1 MKKNITCLNNCYGC
15 GVCVKAC
22 PTKIISLKETSDGFY
37 APIIQEQD
45 KCIDCGLCLRI
56 CAFNHD
62 AVAQDNTSTDS
73 YAAWSNTPTV
83 REHCSSGGI
92 GFEIGRWA
100 IDNGYKAV
108 GVRYNPQKNRAEHYI
123 ASTVEDYMP
132 SVGSKYIPSYTA
144 DAFDK
149 INLKEK
155 YLVTGTPCQIDS
167 FRRLIRQ
174 HRKEDNFILL
184 DFFCHGVPSLLLW
197 DKYSAELKEKIGNI
211 SYASWRNKSTGWHD
225 SWAINADSTDG
236 SNPSEWSDFYDLMTD
251 ERKHTYNSR
260 MSAGDLFY
268 RFFFGHY
275 CLNVCCHKSCKYKME
290 SSAADIRIGDLWGNK
305 YKLDDAGV
313 NVALAFTARGKQVL
327 ANIQKSCTLVPEP
340 LAVSTEGQM
349 SRCAPMPT
357 IREKVISQLRSNKT
371 LNEINSGLIFRYN
384 LRFLPARIINK
395 IKRTL

>member
-1 MKKNITCLNNCYGC
+1 MKNNITKLNNCYGC

-37 APIIQEQD
+37 TPIINEQD

-62 AVAQDNTSTDS
+62 TVAQDNTSTDS

-108 GVRYNPQKNRAEHYI
+108 GVRYNPLKNRAEHYI
-123 ASTVEDYMP
+123 ASTVEDFMP

-144 DAFDK
+144 EAFDE

-174 HRKEDNFILL
+174 HKKEDNFILL

-197 DKYSAELKEKIGNI
+197 DKYTSVLKEKIGNI
-211 SYASWRNKSTGWHD
+211 SYASWRNKSIGWHD
-225 SWAINADSTDG
+225 SYAINADSIENKSTPG
-236 SNPSEWSDFYDLMTD
+236 WKVFYDLTTN
-251 ERKHTYNSR
+251 EKRHAYHSR
-260 MSAGDLFY
+260 MSEGDLFY
-268 RFFFGHY
+268 SFFFGHY
-275 CLNVCCHKSCKYKME
+275 CLNMCCHKSCKYKLE

-305 YKLDDAGV
+305 YKNNEAGV
-313 NVALAFTARGKQVL
+313 SVALAFTPRGKQVL
-327 ANIQKSCTLVPEP
+327 SDLQNLCTLVSEP
-340 LAVSTEGQM
+340 LEVSTEGQM
-349 SRCAPMPT
+349 KHCAPMPA
-357 IREKVISQLRSNKT
+357 IRDKVIGQLRSQKS
-371 LNEINSGLIFRYN
+371 LKEIKSGLIFRYN
-384 LRFLPARIINK
+384 LRFLPGRIINK
-395 IKRTL
+395 IKQTL

>member
-225 SWAINADSTDG
+225 SKAINADSTDG

-275 CLNVCCHKSCKYKME
+275 CLNMCCHKSCKYKME

>member
-62 AVAQDNTSTDS
+62 AVAQVNTSTDS

-149 INLKEK
+149 INL
-155 YLVTGTPCQIDS
+155 
-167 FRRLIRQ
+167 
-174 HRKEDNFILL
+174 
-184 DFFCHGVPSLLLW
+184 
-197 DKYSAELKEKIGNI
+197 
-211 SYASWRNKSTGWHD
+211 
-225 SWAINADSTDG
+225 
-236 SNPSEWSDFYDLMTD
+236 
-251 ERKHTYNSR
+251 
-260 MSAGDLFY
+260 
-268 RFFFGHY
+268 
-275 CLNVCCHKSCKYKME
+275 
-290 SSAADIRIGDLWGNK
+290 
-305 YKLDDAGV
+305 
-313 NVALAFTARGKQVL
+313 
-327 ANIQKSCTLVPEP
+327 
-340 LAVSTEGQM
+340 
-349 SRCAPMPT
+349 
-357 IREKVISQLRSNKT
+357 
-371 LNEINSGLIFRYN
+371 EIV
-384 LRFLPARIINK
+384 
-395 IKRTL
+395 